1 MSVATFDVEP
11 YVAWAIAGAPAIA
24 RTTLGGTEVA
34 RSVAETL
41 RGAIRQRTDPAWAE
55 GYQHA
60 LTVPGAEADTYLLR
74 EVALDGGA
82 RVLAGIHFYGG
93 DVAKPFVGVLAQTR
107 ELTAEER
114 LAATDVLCDAF
125 AALGPATFAPAAV
138 WWWVGGHP
146 TAPAVTGRL
155 VEDQRLLVGSIPALV
170 DHFDEPADAPFTLRR
185 DDSAASYDAYVR
197 LFEAFLAANQSW
209 RGRLARSER
218 DAFEACAGA
227 GGLFAVEH
235 GGRMA
240 GVFAARPGEMHGIP
254 GWLVEEEL
262 LGDALRGRGLAPTLQ
277 RMALARLDTNA
288 HPLVMGTIHAA
299 NAPSLR
305 TALRVGRSDVG
316 GWVFVRDPRRDAAWL
331 R

>member
-1 MSVATFDVEP
+1 MTEAAFDDEP
-11 YVAWAIAGAPAIA
+11 YVAWAIDGTPDIA
-24 RTTLGGTEVA
+24 RATVGEAVVV
-34 RSVAETL
+34 RCVAEALCDT
-41 RGAIRQRTDPAWAE
+41 IRQRTDPAWAE
-55 GYQHA
+55 GYRQA
-60 LTVPGAEADTYLLR
+60 CPAPGVSAEAYLLR
-74 EVALDGGA
+74 ELALGRDA

-93 DVAKPFVGVLAQTR
+93 DVAMPFVGVLAQTR
-107 ELTAEER
+107 ELTDMER
-114 LAATDVLCDAF
+114 LAATGPLCDAF
-125 AALGPATFAPAAV
+125 AAFAPPAV

-146 TAPAVTGRL
+146 ATSAAVGRL
-155 VEDQRLLVGSIPALV
+155 VQDQRLLMGSIPELV
-170 DHFDEPADAPFTLRR
+170 GHGGEPAEAPFGLRR
-185 DDSAASYDAYVR
+185 DETAASYDAYVR
-197 LFEAFLAANQSW
+197 LFEAFVAANQSW

-227 GGLFAVEH
+227 GGLFVVEH

-240 GVFAARPGEMHGIP
+240 GVFAARPGEVHGIP

-277 RMALARLDTNA
+277 RMALARLDA
-288 HPLVMGTIHAA
+288 SARPLVMGTIHAA

-305 TALRVGRSDVG
+305 TAQRVGRSDVG